1 MADKDANPGDEKRS
15 KLTEEQE
22 AAQKEIEQGY
32 KDLIIA
38 RKRFKRE
45 TAAYEVGKGRSITL
59 PEFGSQGIERVT
71 EDDIIK
77 EKNMLE
83 MEKFANELLLVRVSP
98 SIIPGDV
105 PVIVVTVNGTN
116 QAIIRGFE
124 QRIKRKYVA
133 ALAQSRVTSYVQT
146 TPDQSKPDVLQMND
160 RTAPTYPFSVLDDPH
175 PRGPD
180 WLKAILAQ
188 P

>member
-1 MADKDANPGDEKRS
+1 MADKDVKTDDKKEPTK
-15 KLTEEQE
+15 EELD
-22 AAQKEIEQGY
+22 AAKKEIEQGY
-32 KDLIIA
+32 RDLIIA

-45 TAAYEVGKGRSITL
+45 TEAHEVGKGKKTTL
-59 PEFGSQGIERVT
+59 PEFGYTNIEKVT

-83 MEKFANELLLVRVSP
+83 MEKFANDLLRVRVSP
-98 SIIPGDV
+98 SVVQGDV
-105 PVIVVTVNGTN
+105 PVIVVTVNGVN
-116 QAIIRGFE
+116 QAIIRGHE
-124 QRIKRKYVA
+124 QMIKRKYVA
-133 ALAQSRVTSYVQT
+133 ALAQSRITSYVQT
-146 TPDQSKPDVLQMND
+146 TPDGSKPDVIQMDD
-160 RTAPTYPFSVLDDPH
+160 RTAPTYPFSVLEDPH